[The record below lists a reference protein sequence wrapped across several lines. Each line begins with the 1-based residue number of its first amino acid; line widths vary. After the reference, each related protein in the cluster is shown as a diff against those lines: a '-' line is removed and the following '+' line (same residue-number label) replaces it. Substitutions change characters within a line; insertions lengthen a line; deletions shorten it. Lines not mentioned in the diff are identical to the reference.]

1 MEPSFV
7 SKDLIWPEA
16 KDSIELL
23 LPKKITDIHVLHQ
36 IHCQCH
42 TLLKRQM
49 HIIYIITIWFE
60 KHTVRTII
68 IGKNHFYE

>member
-1 MEPSFV
+1 MARGEGLHRTIA
-7 SKDLIWPEA
+7 SKQ
-16 KDSIELL
+16 
-23 LPKKITDIHVLHQ
+23 ITDIHVLHQ

-60 KHTVRTII
+60 KHTIRTII